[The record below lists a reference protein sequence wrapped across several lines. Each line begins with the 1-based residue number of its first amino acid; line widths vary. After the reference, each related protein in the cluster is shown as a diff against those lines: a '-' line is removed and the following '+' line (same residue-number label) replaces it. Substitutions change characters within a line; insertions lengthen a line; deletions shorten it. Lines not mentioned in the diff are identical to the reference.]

1 MIRTAALALALAFSP
16 VLAPESRSASPDAF
30 AQLVADYE
38 AFLDERDL
46 NARARRG
53 DLEAAARWP
62 DAGFEAVESW
72 DAAMAD
78 FYARLAEIDASAL
91 TGTDVASHAVLSYT
105 LRTAVELPR
114 ARTAMT
120 PFTNDSGFHTSPD
133 FAAMGARVRTVEEA
147 EAWIARIRALPGF
160 FAQHRAWMERGM
172 QTGFTQPREI
182 LDGVADQIEAQ
193 ITPAADSALMMPIDA
208 LPSSLPGAERA
219 RLREEALEAIETAAL
234 PALRALHDF
243 FVSTYIPNARETLGA
258 RDLPDG
264 EDFYPALVRQHT
276 TLDLTPEDI
285 HQTGLE
291 EVERIRAE
299 METVIA
305 DTGFEGS
312 FAEFLEYLRTDPK
325 FYAQSEMELMMRA
338 AWLSK
343 QADDQMPAFFN
354 RLPRLPYGVRPVPAA
369 IAPNYTT
376 GRYWSG
382 DPETGRA
389 GGYMVNT
396 YRLDQRPLYEL
407 PALTLHEAVPGHHH
421 QIALAQEIEGLPDF
435 RRRGYITAF
444 GEGWG
449 LYSEY
454 LGLDMGFYQDPYE
467 NFGRLTFEMWRACRL
482 VVDTG
487 IHWFG
492 WTREQAEACFLENSA
507 LAPLN
512 ITNEVSRY
520 ISWPGQALAYKTGEI
535 LIRRLRAQGEA
546 ELGEAFDLA
555 AFHDA
560 LLEEGAVPL
569 DYLEAR
575 MEAWLAEQGG

>member
-1 MIRTAALALALAFSP
+1 MIRTFALALALT
-16 VLAPESRSASPDAF
+16 LAPAFVAPVQAEEPDAF
-30 AQLVADYE
+30 TNLIADYE
-38 AFLDERDL
+38 AFLEERDIMT
-46 NARARRG
+46 RGRRG
-53 DLEAAARWP
+53 DLDAASRWP
-62 DAGFEAVESW
+62 DSSFEAVAAW
-72 DAAMAD
+72 DEAMAG
-78 FYARLAEIDASAL
+78 FHARLEDIDTSAL
-91 TGTDVASHAVLSYT
+91 ARTDVASHAVLAYT
-105 LRTAVELPR
+105 LRTAIELPR
-114 ARTAMT
+114 ARSAMT

-133 FAAMGARVRTVEEA
+133 FAAMSARARSVEEA
-147 EAWIARIRALPGF
+147 QAWIARIRALPDY
-160 FAQHRAWMERGM
+160 FAQHQAWLERGLE
-172 QTGFTQPREI
+172 TGFTQPRAI

-193 ITPAADSALMMPIDA
+193 ITPAADSALLMPIDT
-208 LPSSLPGAERA
+208 LPDSLPEAERT
-219 RLREEALEAIETAAL
+219 RLRAEALDAIETAAL
-234 PALRALHDF
+234 PALRRLHEF
-243 FVSTYIPNARETLGA
+243 FVATYIPNARETLGA

-276 TLDLTPEDI
+276 TLDLTPEEI
-285 HQTGLE
+285 HQTGLD
-291 EVERIRAE
+291 EVARIRAE
-299 METVIA
+299 MEAVIEA
-305 DTGFEGS
+305 TGFEGS
-312 FAEFLEYLRTDPK
+312 FAEFLDFLRTDPQ
-325 FYAQSEMELMMRA
+325 FYARSEMELMMRA

-343 QADDQMPAFFN
+343 QADDQMPAFFS

-382 DPETGRA
+382 DAETGRA

-407 PALTLHEAVPGHHH
+407 PSLTLHEAVPGHHH
-421 QIALAQEIEGLPDF
+421 QIALAQEIEGLPEF
-435 RRRGYITAF
+435 RRRSYITAF

-449 LYSEY
+449 LYAEY

-487 IHWFG
+487 LHWFG
-492 WTREQAEACFLENSA
+492 WTREQAEACFLDNSA

-569 DYLEAR
+569 DYLETRMTDWLDAR
-575 MEAWLAEQGG
+575 H